1 MSEQVVAD
9 STILIGLERIQRLG
23 LLPAL
28 FGTVLIPPEV
38 EREFGISYDWLSVEV
53 PTNPAAIETLK
64 LVVDDGEAEAI
75 GLAVERQLRIILD
88 DRQARTVAK
97 RLGLKVIGTVGCLL
111 RAKQTGLIVAV
122 KAEIEA
128 LESAGFYLS
137 DALKAEGLR
146 LAGE

>member
-53 PTNPAAIETLK
+53 PTNPTAIETLK

-88 DRQARTVAK
+88 DRQALPLAIAGGDQDRDLSEQAG
-97 RLGLKVIGTVGCLL
+97 GLVEVG
-111 RAKQTGLIVAV
+111 GGGIVA
-122 KAEIEA
+122 E
-128 LESAGFYLS
+128 
-137 DALKAEGLR
+137 
-146 LAGE
+146 